1 MPEIYNARASWEVN
15 ALGKLDGKTVI
26 VTGASRGIGA
36 EIARVLAA
44 EGGRVVCAAR
54 TLSEGDHPLEGSL
67 ETTVAGIRADGHEA
81 TAVAVNISEP
91 ADCER
96 LVEAARAAY
105 GPIDVLVNN
114 AALTYFVPIKDYA
127 VNRWMRSWAVNLHA
141 PFILSQL
148 ALGDMLPRK
157 SGRIVNISSVAAIG
171 PGRGPYEGVHAEEH
185 RLKGS
190 SCYGAEKAALER
202 FSQGLAAEVYAD
214 GVGVAAV
221 APSLIVPTP
230 GTVFHKL
237 VTGFDDPRGEHPN
250 VLARAVLLLATEPLE
265 RMSGR
270 VCYSQQL
277 LKEFGWI
284 DEGRGPGIEA
294 GWPVSG
300 YSRM

>member
-1 MPEIYNARASWEVN
+1 M
-15 ALGKLDGKTVI
+15 GKLDGKTVI

-54 TLSEGDHPLEGSL
+54 TLNEGDHPLEGSL
-67 ETTVAGIRADGHEA
+67 ETTVAGIREAGHEA

-91 ADCER
+91 PECER
-96 LVEAARAAY
+96 LIEEARSAY
-105 GPIDVLVNN
+105 GPVDVLVNN

-127 VNRWMRSWAVNLHA
+127 VNRWLRSWAVNVHA
-141 PFILSQL
+141 PFILSRL
-148 ALGDMLPRK
+148 ALDDMLPRG

-171 PGRGPYEGVHAEEH
+171 PGRGPYEGDHAEEY

-214 GVGVAAV
+214 GVGVSAV

-230 GTVFHKL
+230 GTVFHHL
-237 VTGFDDPRGEHPN
+237 VTGYDDPRGEHPN
-250 VLARAVLLLATEPLE
+250 VLAQAVLLLATEPLDAV
-265 RMSGR
+265 SGR

-277 LKEFGWI
+277 LQEFGWM
-284 DEGRGPGIEA
+284 DGGRGPGIDPA
-294 GWPVSG
+294 APVSG
-300 YSRM
+300 FSRM